1 MNRGVMGSMGQRG
14 TAFPSHMCPHF
25 HKSKAEPGKHW
36 GKGWEGA
43 HTLHPTTIWVAQC
56 SECALG
62 PHGSPIS
69 HPVSPVP
76 GAGCARRAAAVW
88 GGDGKLLLGGV
99 CNGKPNGK
107 PCTGLRDHALQSTT
121 IRPRRGLQLTGDIS
135 LPIAPM
141 AAAELTPVE
150 MAIETVVTVFVSHT
164 KKEGRMGTMTATAF
178 QELLRLQLP
187 NVMKDVPSLEEQMR
201 MLDVSTDQELT
212 FEEFWQLMG
221 ELVRALWREREGRK
235 K

>member
-1 MNRGVMGSMGQRG
+1 MPLLLSQVPAGPPGARGAKGPSSQHGAG
-14 TAFPSHMCPHF
+14 T
-25 HKSKAEPGKHW
+25 EPR
-36 GKGWEGA
+36 
-43 HTLHPTTIWVAQC
+43 
-56 SECALG
+56 ALG
-62 PHGSPIS
+62 E
-69 HPVSPVP
+69 
-76 GAGCARRAAAVW
+76 GCAQPNVGSRPRCHSRGSARCWLCTESCCRVGRGREAAA
-88 GGDGKLLLGGV
+88 GRCLQRETQREALHGV
-99 CNGKPNGK
+99 EG
-107 PCTGLRDHALQSTT
+107 
-121 IRPRRGLQLTGDIS
+121 PRTAIHHYKTPQGAAADW
-135 LPIAPM
+135 APM